1 VSSLNDNATF
11 PHAADLALIPCELE
25 PGRHRGSF
33 ELIPE
38 LCRFDGALYGGTGVA
53 ATVMA
58 MEAAT
63 QRDALWVVTQFV
75 ASTRVGARIDWEV
88 LELAAGHRVSQL
100 SVVARV
106 GDAVVFCGLG
116 ATAEPR
122 PDGLDG
128 QYVPMP
134 VVTPADESPPLLH
147 GPGNPALRDRGF
159 NRNLEYR
166 EAAVIED
173 GDGVGADAGGNVML
187 WARRT
192 DGSPLTRV
200 GIAYLADMV
209 PMAVAR
215 AAGKLGA
222 GFSLDNALRFAA
234 IPPESEWVLLDLR
247 GEVASTGYGHGS
259 FTAWTPEGV
268 LVATGS
274 QSAQMKA
281 MFDLDD
287 EAAVSQ
293 WQAHIEAMLSR

>member
-1 VSSLNDNATF
+1 MSAEPADDTAAY
-11 PHAADLALIPCELE
+11 PRAADLALIPCELGPE
-25 PGRHRGSF
+25 GDRGSF
-33 ELIPE
+33 ELTPG

-75 ASTRVGARIDWEV
+75 AQTRVGARIDWEV
-88 LELAAGHRVSQL
+88 QTLAAGKRVSQL
-100 SVVARV
+100 SVMARV
-106 GDAVVFCGLG
+106 DGAVLFCGLG

-128 QYVPMP
+128 QYLPMP
-134 VVTPADESPPLLH
+134 EVTPAAESPPLLH
-147 GPGNPALRDRGF
+147 GPGTPALRDRGF

-166 EAAVIED
+166 EAEV
-173 GDGVGADAGGNVML
+173 VGGPADGNVML

-192 DGSPLTRV
+192 DGSALTRV

-222 GFSLDNALRFAA
+222 GFSLDNALRFCAV
-234 IPPESEWVLLDLR
+234 PPTEWVLLALR
-247 GEVASTGYGHGS
+247 GEVATLGYGHGS
-259 FTAWTPEGV
+259 FTAWAPDGT

-274 QSAQMKA
+274 QSAAMKA
-281 MFDLDD
+281 VFDLDD
-287 EAAVSQ
+287 DAAVRRWEAQ
-293 WQAHIEAMLSR
+293 IEAMLSR

>member
-1 VSSLNDNATF
+1 VSDLSDDASY
-11 PHAADLALIPCELE
+11 PHAVDLALIPCELG
-25 PGRHRGSF
+25 PGRDRGSF
-33 ELIPE
+33 ELTPG

-75 ASTRVGARIDWEV
+75 AQTRVGARIDWEV
-88 LELAAGHRVSQL
+88 QELAAGHRVSQL
-100 SVVARV
+100 SVVARADTSV
-106 GDAVVFCGLG
+106 LFCGLG
-116 ATAEPR
+116 ATADPR

-128 QYVPMP
+128 QYLAMP
-134 VVTPADESPPLLH
+134 EVSPPDQSPPLLH
-147 GPGNPALRDRGF
+147 GPGTPALRDRGF

-166 EAAVIED
+166 EAEAV
-173 GDGVGADAGGNVML
+173 GNRVLL

-234 IPPESEWVLLDLR
+234 IPPATEWVLLDLR
-247 GEVASTGYGHGS
+247 GEVATRGYGHGS
-259 FTAWTPEGV
+259 FTAWATDGA

-274 QSAQMKA
+274 QSATMKA
-281 MFDLDD
+281 VFDLDD
-287 EAAVSQ
+287 ESAVSQ

>member
-1 VSSLNDNATF
+1 VNDDATY

-25 PGRHRGSF
+25 PGRDRGSF
-33 ELIPE
+33 ELTPE

-88 LELAAGHRVSQL
+88 QTLAPGHRVSQV

-106 GDAVVFCGLG
+106 DDSVIFTGLG
-116 ATAEPR
+116 ATADPR

-134 VVTPADESPPLLH
+134 VVTPPDESPPLNH
-147 GPGNPALRDRGF
+147 GPGTPALRDLGF

-166 EAAVIED
+166 EAEVLD
-173 GDGVGADAGGNVML
+173 GAGGNVAL

-234 IPPESEWVLLDLR
+234 VPPAEWVLLDLR

-259 FTAWTPEGV
+259 FTAWTTDGT

-274 QSAQMKA
+274 QSATMKA
-281 MFDLDD
+281 VFDLDD
-287 EAAVSQ
+287 ETAVSR
-293 WQAHIEAMLSR
+293 WQAHIEQMLAQ

>member
-1 VSSLNDNATF
+1 MNDDAAY
-11 PHAADLALIPCELE
+11 PHAADLKLIPSELG
-25 PGRHRGSF
+25 PGRDRGSF
-33 ELIPE
+33 ELVPE

-75 ASTRVGARIDWEV
+75 AQTQVGARIDWEV
-88 LELAAGHRVSQL
+88 QTLAAGRRVSQL
-100 SVVARV
+100 SVVARADGSV
-106 GDAVVFCGLG
+106 LFCGLG

-134 VVTPADESPPLLH
+134 AVSPPDESPPLLH
-147 GPGNPALRDRGF
+147 GPGTPALRDRGF

-166 EAAVIED
+166 EARVL
-173 GDGVGADAGGNVML
+173 GDGADGNVML

-192 DGSPLTRV
+192 DGSPLTRA

-222 GFSLDNALRFAA
+222 GFSLDNALRFATV
-234 IPPESEWVLLDLR
+234 PPTEWVCSTFGARSLR
-247 GEVASTGYGHGS
+247 
-259 FTAWTPEGV
+259 W
-268 LVATGS
+268 ATGTARS
-274 QSAQMKA
+274 PHGQPTASSSRP
-281 MFDLDD
+281 
-287 EAAVSQ
+287 AA
-293 WQAHIEAMLSR
+293 RRRR

>member
-1 VSSLNDNATF
+1 MSY
-11 PHAADLALIPCELE
+11 PHAADLALIPCELT
-25 PGRHRGSF
+25 PSRDRGSF
-33 ELIPE
+33 ELTPE

-75 ASTRVGARIDWEV
+75 AQTQVGARIDWEV
-88 LELAAGHRVSQL
+88 QTLAPGHRVSQL

-106 GDAVVFCGLG
+106 DGSVLFCGLG
-116 ATAEPR
+116 ATADPR
-122 PDGLDG
+122 PDGLEG
-128 QYVPMP
+128 QYLPMP
-134 VVTPADESPPLLH
+134 EVAPPDECPPLTH
-147 GPGNPALRDRGF
+147 GPGTPALRDRGF

-166 EAAVIED
+166 EAEAV
-173 GDGVGADAGGNVML
+173 GDGAAGNVML

-192 DGSPLTRV
+192 DGAPLTRA
-200 GIAYLADMV
+200 GLAYLADMI

-234 IPPESEWVLLDLR
+234 VTPTEWVLLALR
-247 GEVASTGYGHGS
+247 GEVAAAGYGHGS
-259 FTAWTPEGV
+259 LTAWATDGT

-274 QSAQMKA
+274 QTATMKA
-281 MFDLDD
+281 VFDLDD
-287 EAAVSQ
+287 EASVSR
-293 WQAHIEAMLSR
+293 WHAAIEEMLSR

>member
-1 VSSLNDNATF
+1 VSRAHAAY
-11 PHAADLALIPCELE
+11 PRAADLALIPCELG
-25 PGRHRGSF
+25 PGSGRGSF
-33 ELIPE
+33 ELLPG

-75 ASTRVGARIDWEV
+75 AQTQVGARINWEV
-88 LELAAGHRVSQL
+88 QTLAAGKRVSQL
-100 SVVARV
+100 SVMARLDDGSV
-106 GDAVVFCGLG
+106 IFTGLG

-128 QYVPMP
+128 QYLPMP
-134 VVTPADESPPLLH
+134 VVSPPDDSPPLLH
-147 GPGNPALRDRGF
+147 GPGIPALRDKGF

-166 EAAVIED
+166 EAEVID
-173 GDGVGADAGGNVML
+173 GPADGNVML

-192 DGSPLTRV
+192 DGAPLTRV
-200 GIAYLADMV
+200 GLAYLADMV

-222 GFSLDNALRFAA
+222 GFSLDNALRFATVPA
-234 IPPESEWVLLDLR
+234 TEWVLLALR
-247 GEVASTGYGHGS
+247 GEVATLGYGHGS
-259 FTAWTPEGV
+259 FTAWTTDGT

-274 QSAQMKA
+274 QSATMKA
-281 MFDLDD
+281 VFDLDD
-287 EAAVSQ
+287 EAAVSR
-293 WQAHIEAMLSR
+293 WHAAIEEMLSR

>member
-1 VSSLNDNATF
+1 MSSTSDDAAL
-11 PHAADLALIPCELE
+11 PHAADLALIPCELG
-25 PGRHRGSF
+25 PNRDRGSF
-33 ELIPE
+33 ELTPG

-75 ASTRVGARIDWEV
+75 AQTRVGARIEWEAQT
-88 LELAAGHRVSQL
+88 LAAGGRVSQL
-100 SVVARV
+100 SVVAQV
-106 GDAVVFCGLG
+106 DGSVLFTGLG

-134 VVTPADESPPLLH
+134 VVTSPDDSPGLLH
-147 GPGNPALRDRGF
+147 GPGTPALRDRGF

-166 EAAVIED
+166 EAEVI
-173 GDGVGADAGGNVML
+173 GDVAAGDVLL

-192 DGSPLTRV
+192 DGAPLTRV

-234 IPPESEWVLLDLR
+234 IPPATEWVLLDLR

-259 FTAWTPEGV
+259 FTAWTPDGT

-274 QSAQMKA
+274 QSATMKA
-281 MFDLDD
+281 VFDLDD
-287 EAAVSQ
+287 ETAVSR

>member
-1 VSSLNDNATF
+1 MSY
-11 PHAADLALIPCELE
+11 PHPADLALIPCELG
-25 PGRHRGSF
+25 PGRDRGSF
-33 ELIPE
+33 ELTPE

-53 ATVMA
+53 VTVMA

-75 ASTRVGARIDWEV
+75 ASTQAGARIDWKAET
-88 LELAAGHRVSQL
+88 LAAGHRVSQL
-100 SVVARV
+100 SVVARSD
-106 GDAVVFCGLG
+106 GATLFCGLG

-128 QYVPMP
+128 QFLPMP
-134 VVTPADESPPLLH
+134 MVPSPEESPPLLI

-166 EAAVIED
+166 EAAVVD
-173 GDGVGADAGGNVML
+173 NGVLL

-209 PMAVAR
+209 PMAIAR
-215 AAGKLGA
+215 AAGKFGA
-222 GFSLDNALRFAA
+222 GFSLDNALRFATV
-234 IPPESEWVLLDLR
+234 PPAEWVLLDLR
-247 GEVASTGYGHGS
+247 GELASMGYGHGS
-259 FTAWTPEGV
+259 LTAWTTDGT

-274 QSAQMKA
+274 QSAMMKA

-287 EAAVSQ
+287 EAAVAK
-293 WQAHIEAMLSR
+293 WEAAIEAMLSR

>member
-1 VSSLNDNATF
+1 MSAGDVAGY
-11 PHAADLALIPCELE
+11 PHADDLELIPCELE
-25 PGRHRGSF
+25 PGRDRGSF
-33 ELIPE
+33 ELVPE

-75 ASTRVGARIDWEV
+75 AQTRVGARIDWEV
-88 LELAAGHRVSQL
+88 QTLAAGRRVSQL

-106 GDAVVFCGLG
+106 DGSVLFCGLG

-128 QYVPMP
+128 QYVSMP
-134 VVTPADESPPLLH
+134 TASPPEESPPLLH
-147 GPGNPALRDRGF
+147 GPGTPALRDRGF

-166 EAAVIED
+166 EADVV
-173 GDGVGADAGGNVML
+173 GDPAGGDVLL

-192 DGSPLTRV
+192 DGSALTRV

-234 IPPESEWVLLDLR
+234 VPPSEWVLLDLR
-247 GEVASTGYGHGS
+247 GEVASTGYGHGR
-259 FTAWTPEGV
+259 FTAWTPDGT

-274 QSAQMKA
+274 QTATMRA
-281 MFDLDD
+281 VFDLDD
-287 EAAVSQ
+287 DAAVSR
-293 WQAHIEAMLSR
+293 WHAAIEEMLSR

>member
-1 VSSLNDNATF
+1 VSNTH
-11 PHAADLALIPCELE
+11 PRAADLALIPCELA
-25 PGRHRGSF
+25 PDGQSGSF

-75 ASTRVGARIDWEV
+75 ASARVGARIDWEV
-88 LELAAGHRVSQL
+88 QTLAAGHLVSQL
-100 SVVARV
+100 SVAAKVDD
-106 GDAVVFCGLG
+106 GSVVFTGLG
-116 ATAEPR
+116 ATSEPR

-128 QYVPMP
+128 QYVSMP
-134 VVTPADESPPLLH
+134 VVTPPDDSPPLLH
-147 GPGNPALRDRGF
+147 GPGIPALRDMGF

-166 EAAVIED
+166 EAQVVSD
-173 GDGVGADAGGNVML
+173 GADVGDRADGNVML

-192 DGSPLTRV
+192 DGSPLTRA

-234 IPPESEWVLLDLR
+234 VPPTEWVLLALR
-247 GEVASTGYGHGS
+247 GEVATLGYGHGS
-259 FTAWTPEGV
+259 FTAWTPDGT

-274 QSAQMKA
+274 QSATMKA
-281 MFDLDD
+281 VFDLDD
-287 EAAVSQ
+287 EAAVSRWHAAIQ
-293 WQAHIEAMLSR
+293 EMLSR

>member
-1 VSSLNDNATF
+1 MDDNAAY
-11 PHAADLALIPCELE
+11 PRAADLALIPTELG
-25 PGRHRGSF
+25 PGRDRGSF
-33 ELIPE
+33 ELVPE

-75 ASTRVGARIDWEV
+75 AQTRVGARIEWEAQT
-88 LELAAGHRVSQL
+88 LAPGRRVSQL
-100 SVVARV
+100 SVVARAD
-106 GDAVVFCGLG
+106 GAVLFCGLG

-122 PDGLDG
+122 PGGLDG

-134 VVTPADESPPLLH
+134 TVTPPEESPPLLH
-147 GPGNPALRDRGF
+147 GPGTPALRDRGF

-166 EAAVIED
+166 EAEA
-173 GDGVGADAGGNVML
+173 AGERVLL

-192 DGSPLTRV
+192 DGLPLTRV

-222 GFSLDNALRFAA
+222 GFSLDNTLRFAA
-234 IPPESEWVLLDLR
+234 VPPDTEWVLLDLR
-247 GEVASTGYGHGS
+247 GEVASLGYGHGS
-259 FTAWTPEGV
+259 LTAWTTDGT

-274 QSAQMKA
+274 QTATMKA
-281 MFDLDD
+281 VFDLDD
-287 EAAVSQ
+287 ETAVSR

>member
-1 VSSLNDNATF
+1 MTDEY
-11 PHAADLALIPCELE
+11 PHADDQSLIPCEFGPE
-25 PGRHRGSF
+25 RDRGSF
-33 ELIPE
+33 ELLPE

-53 ATVMA
+53 ATVIA

-88 LELAAGHRVSQL
+88 ETLAAGRRVSQL

-106 GDAVVFCGLG
+106 DGSVIFSGLG

-134 VVTPADESPPLLH
+134 VVTAPDDSPPLLH
-147 GPGNPALRDRGF
+147 GPGTPALRDLGF

-166 EAAVIED
+166 EAEVV
-173 GDGVGADAGGNVML
+173 GDRAGEGVML

-192 DGSPLTRV
+192 DGSRLTRV

-222 GFSLDNALRFAA
+222 GFSLDNALRFATV
-234 IPPESEWVLLDLR
+234 PPTEWVLLDLR
-247 GEVASTGYGHGS
+247 GEVASLGYGHGS
-259 FTAWTPEGV
+259 FTAWTPDGN

-274 QSAQMKA
+274 QTATMRA
-281 MFDLDD
+281 VFDLDD
-287 EAAVSQ
+287 EAAVSRWHASIQ
-293 WQAHIEAMLSR
+293 AMLSR

>member
-1 VSSLNDNATF
+1 MSPVVDAGY
-11 PHAADLALIPCELE
+11 PHADDLALIPCELGPE
-25 PGRHRGSF
+25 RDRGSF
-33 ELIPE
+33 ELVPE

-75 ASTRVGARIDWEV
+75 AQTRVGARIDWEV
-88 LELAAGHRVSQL
+88 QTLAAGRRVSQL

-106 GDAVVFCGLG
+106 DGAVLFCGLG
-116 ATAEPR
+116 ATADPR

-128 QYVPMP
+128 QYVSMP
-134 VVTPADESPPLLH
+134 EVTAPDESPPLLH
-147 GPGNPALRDRGF
+147 GPGTPALRDRGF

-166 EAAVIED
+166 EAQPV
-173 GDGVGADAGGNVML
+173 GDHAANSVPL

-200 GIAYLADMV
+200 GLAYLADMV

-222 GFSLDNALRFAA
+222 GFSLDNALRFADV
-234 IPPESEWVLLDLR
+234 PPTEWVLLDLR
-247 GEVASTGYGHGS
+247 GEVAATGYGHGS
-259 FTAWTPEGV
+259 FTAWTPDGT

-274 QSAQMKA
+274 QSATMRA
-281 MFDLDD
+281 VFDLDD
-287 EAAVSQ
+287 EDAVSR
-293 WQAHIEAMLSR
+293 WQAQIEAMLSS